1 MSSDEPTHV
10 EPAAAEPSD
19 VVVRVWAEERE
30 GNTLLLTWEWP
41 SGADAGRDRGADGRA
56 AAATIG
62 VRPGVLTAESTSAG
76 VEVTYDPELISKAE
90 LAAALR
96 AALALDSDLKTR
108 GNELL
113 KRAPTYARL
122 AKSLALDE
130 RVSPVPQAARDAAQA
145 RRTSAPLRMVPGF
158 SLISQLPTLI
168 PVLRSLSTWS
178 RTAPPGVVDEH
189 LGAHNLTRETLDRDL
204 ATAHEMLAFARAYTT
219 EMAGKAA
226 RKATSLA
233 TQATGAAHDWLQKR
247 NERNPPS

>member
-1 MSSDEPTHV
+1 
-10 EPAAAEPSD
+10 
-19 VVVRVWAEERE
+19 
-30 GNTLLLTWEWP
+30 
-41 SGADAGRDRGADGRA
+41 
-56 AAATIG
+56 
-62 VRPGVLTAESTSAG
+62 
-76 VEVTYDPELISKAE
+76 LIAKAE

-96 AALALDSDLKTR
+96 AALALESDLKTR
-108 GNELL
+108 SNELL

-130 RVSPVPQAARDAAQA
+130 RVSPVPQAARGAAEA

-247 NERNPPS
+247 NERTPPS